1 MREIHDVAIAGY
13 GPVGAVLANLLTS
26 VGLSVVILEREA
38 SIFHQPRAGHFDGE
52 VMRVFQSIGVADAM
66 AKKAHVNIGMQFR
79 NGNDELILDWPRPQE
94 IGPEGWHAS
103 YRFHQPD
110 LEAVLRESIA
120 DKPEVDVRLRHDV
133 VSATDKGDH
142 VEIGFRNLDSDE
154 TGTIRAKYVV
164 GCDGARSTIRRAM
177 GVELEDLKSHEQ
189 WLIVDL
195 RLKQDR
201 PDLPLATIQWCDPS
215 RPMTMAGMIGGRR
228 RWEIMLLPGEKPEEI
243 AKPETW
249 WPILSRWVKPE
260 EAHVDR
266 AVIYTF
272 HSVIADQWRKGR
284 MMLAGDSCHQTP
296 PFMGQGMCAG
306 IRDTANLY
314 WKLKAV
320 IDGTAS
326 DTLLDTYQS
335 ERIPH
340 VRTFIETAVRLGGLV
355 HVIDPVAAEERDA
368 RLRNAPEFMVTPAP
382 PLGDGLQ
389 GNAPAPAGLRAH
401 QILLADGRKL
411 DDLAQHRFYVLA
423 RSGLAQEAR
432 TRLDALGVSV
442 FDDSDPSI
450 AAYLDEIGTDAVIIR
465 PDRYILATAT
475 TAQEL
480 EERLSDMPSSQRI
493 AA

>member
-1 MREIHDVAIAGY
+1 MRETYDVAIAGY
-13 GPVGAVLANLLTS
+13 GPVGAVLANLLAS
-26 VGLSVVILEREA
+26 VGLSVIVLEREA

-52 VMRVFQSIGVADAM
+52 VMRVFQSIGVAEAM
-66 AKKAHVNIGMQFR
+66 SKKAHVNIGMQFR

-120 DKPEVDVRLRHDV
+120 GKPNVDVRLRHDV
-133 VSATDKGDH
+133 ISATDKGDH
-142 VEIGFRNLDSDE
+142 AEIGFRNLESDD
-154 TGTIRAKYVV
+154 TGTTRAKFVV
-164 GCDGARSTIRRAM
+164 GCDGARSTIRRSM
-177 GVELEDLKSHEQ
+177 GIQLEDLKSHEQ

-195 RLKQDR
+195 RLKRDR

-243 AKPETW
+243 AKPDYW
-249 WPILSRWVKPE
+249 WPIISRWVKPE
-260 EAHVDR
+260 EADVDR

-272 HSVIADQWRKGR
+272 HSVIASQWRKGR
-284 MMLAGDSCHQTP
+284 MLLAGDLCHQTP

-306 IRDTANLY
+306 IRDAANLY

-326 DTLLDTYQS
+326 DTLLGTYQS

-340 VRTFIETAVRLGGLV
+340 VRTFIETAVRLGRLV

-368 RLRNAPEFMVTPAP
+368 RLRDAPEFMVTPAP

-389 GNAPAPAGLRAH
+389 GNAPVPAGTRSR

-411 DDLAQHRFYVLA
+411 DDLAQHQFYVLA
-423 RSGLAQEAR
+423 RLELAREVG
-432 TRLDALGVSV
+432 TRLDALGVFL

-450 AAYLDEIGTDAVIIR
+450 ATYLDEIGANAVIVR
-465 PDRYILATAT
+465 PDRYILAIAA

-480 EERLSDMPSSQRI
+480 EDCLAAVPSGGRI